1 MSAGWFSKQGR
12 CGGDGQDGGTWEGG
26 GVVGTQASAVVSSI
40 RDRRKE
46 GKKGEDGQRN
56 ATTHQQA

>member
-1 MSAGWFSKQGR
+1 
-12 CGGDGQDGGTWEGG
+12 
-26 GVVGTQASAVVSSI
+26 VVSSI